1 MRIRVGVIG
10 AGVIGQ
16 RRANSIANCSRSEL
30 VAVADVDEGRAQT
43 LAMRHACNY
52 TTDWREIVADPE
64 IEAVVVSTVNKLLCP
79 ISIAA
84 LQEKKNV
91 LCEKPLVR
99 NLEEAQTMVAAARDN
114 SRILKVGFTLRFHS
128 ALKEAHR
135 LSQQDQIGPLYF
147 VRAAYGH
154 GGRPGYAQEWRG
166 DRDLAGGGE
175 LLDQGVHLIDLA
187 RWFLGDFAQAFGL
200 TPRWFWE
207 VGPLEDNAFMLLTTR
222 RGQA

>member
-1 MRIRVGVIG
+1 
-10 AGVIGQ
+10 
-16 RRANSIANCSRSEL
+16 
-30 VAVADVDEGRAQT
+30 
-43 LAMRHACNY
+43 
-52 TTDWREIVADPE
+52 
-64 IEAVVVSTVNKLLCP
+64 
-79 ISIAA
+79 
-84 LQEKKNV
+84 
-91 LCEKPLVR
+91 
-99 NLEEAQTMVAAARDN
+99 
-114 SRILKVGFTLRFHS
+114 VGFTLRFHS

-222 RGQA
+222 RGQVATLHTSWTQWRNHFRFEVYGRDGYLKVDGLGGSYGPETLTIGRRDPESGPPAEDVRRFDGPDCSWADDWSDFVDAVQLGRPPAATGEDGLAVMQLVEAIYNSSSHLYVQEA